1 MLRFFSIFCS
11 SFAQVL
17 LKDSNFFSFEQ
28 LFPPDE
34 VECEVHNSSLEA
46 LNTWSKVFPS
56 NSPFYDFESQLKE
69 HYPNAR
75 EGQSGKKKILFSQH
89 CELTVAKHLLR
100 VKTAKGS
107 LLSPIE
113 IGCSKASCFWCDL
126 YLKELNRILPG
137 GAITSAT
144 HGNLCDGWMMPQ
156 ALPGYETVNI
166 EVLDYIGR
174 QVETVFE
181 RGNDRLRKSDS
192 LPLDR
197 RALPPDDRL
206 REETLEEAIV

>member
-11 SFAQVL
+11 SFAQFL

-34 VECEVHNSSLEA
+34 VEYEVHNSTLEA

-56 NSPFYDFESQLKE
+56 DSALHDFESQLKE
-69 HYPNAR
+69 HYPNAK

-89 CELTVAKHLLR
+89 CELTVAKHLLQ
-100 VKTAKGS
+100 VKTATRS
-107 LLSPIE
+107 LLDPIE
-113 IGCSKASCFWCDL
+113 IGCSKASCFWCNL
-126 YLKELNRILPG
+126 YLTELNRILPG

-156 ALPGYETVNI
+156 ALPGYETVNTA
-166 EVLDYIGR
+166 VLDYIGR
-174 QVETVFE
+174 EVEIVFA
-181 RGNDRLRKSDS
+181 RGNDRRRKSDS

-197 RALPPDDRL
+197 RALPQDDRMQK
-206 REETLEEAIV
+206 ETLEEAIV